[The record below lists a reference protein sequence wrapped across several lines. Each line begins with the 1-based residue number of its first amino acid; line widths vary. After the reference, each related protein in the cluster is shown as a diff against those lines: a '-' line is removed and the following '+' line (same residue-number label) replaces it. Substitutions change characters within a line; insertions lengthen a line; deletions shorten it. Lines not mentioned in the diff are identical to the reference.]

1 MRGEMEVGKEKKKR
15 ENDGRCVM
23 KVPVLDVFR
32 QYAQLFIDFFLYG
45 LCIFN

>member
-1 MRGEMEVGKEKKKR
+1 MEVGKEKKKR

-32 QYAQLFIDFFLYG
+32 QYAQLCRNFFYFFLYG
-45 LCIFN
+45 LCTFN

>member
-1 MRGEMEVGKEKKKR
+1 MEVGKEKKKR

-32 QYAQLFIDFFLYG
+32 QYAQLCRNFFLFFFIWIVY
-45 LCIFN
+45 F